1 MSIMNA
7 MTSLMAL
14 MVGEAV
20 TPLYTAVKIALIVLV
35 TLCALFLIIII
46 LLQPGNTQGLGEIAG
61 SSETFLGKNK
71 AKTQEGR
78 LKKATVV
85 VAIVFVLAILALT
98 IIINVTF

>member
-1 MSIMNA
+1 MWNA
-7 MTSLMAL
+7 MLNLMAM

-20 TPLYTAVKIALIVLV
+20 SPLHTAVKIALIVLV

-46 LLQPGNTQGLGEIAG
+46 LLQPGNTQGLGEISGA
-61 SSETFLGKNK
+61 SETFLGKNK

-85 VAIVFVLAILALT
+85 VAVVFVLAILALT
-98 IIINVTF
+98 IIMNVTF